1 MDFFFSFVLLAVK
14 LSLNKK
20 ILSNFFIAGG
30 SEWILEDTV
39 ELKNVTIPDPK
50 AEIDMDC
57 IFSPAGIKSPRFTE
71 ESDTPKGM
79 SPSSSLVNI
88 TRAVSIPS
96 LSTICSVRRS
106 IAEHG
111 NMAGI
116 LHQKQLVQLDWVST
130 EDGSHV
136 LTIGV
141 GQKILMYA
149 QVSNDVISASKE
161 AKEDPENNKRKF
173 NAMQNPSR
181 EALNLHLGQANREAP
196 KARGRLTKAKSVMI
210 IDDTPEDIR
219 WMLLRSVELST
230 ADGLPPL
237 PMHISWV
244 RAGILVVG
252 MDNEMHVYSQWRSAH
267 YHPDHGSTDDSR
279 CIEDPESSYFNLEN
293 LASVK
298 STTTF
303 KPSYS
308 MPNFK
313 HLNSMSKKSS
323 DSMKSN
329 LNKAKSES
337 LTSLIAIHDFGL
349 FEATREAHLCLPQ
362 YHPKSMME
370 LLNFGKVR
378 RVKAILAHLVRCIC
392 NGEIP
397 PMNMSEEMDT
407 EETRWGHG
415 RNRALSVSGAS
426 PNEVPLLHEE
436 PQLEYKEISFIPP
449 LPMYALLAA
458 DEHVTVAKNDLIT
471 SSTPGHTTANKDY
484 SDLFSSNVGMDEEL
498 DTNVLGTSADS
509 NASGRG
515 RLQSTSGNPSNPN
528 EFGSNHSRVL
538 MKHLTHTQLPGLT
551 SVDQMYLLAI
561 ADTVANNKIDFT
573 DKFEG
578 EKPGRLLL

>member
-1 MDFFFSFVLLAVK
+1 
-14 LSLNKK
+14 
-20 ILSNFFIAGG
+20 
-30 SEWILEDTV
+30 
-39 ELKNVTIPDPK
+39 
-50 AEIDMDC
+50 
-57 IFSPAGIKSPRFTE
+57 
-71 ESDTPKGM
+71 
-79 SPSSSLVNI
+79 
-88 TRAVSIPS
+88 
-96 LSTICSVRRS
+96 
-106 IAEHG
+106 
-111 NMAGI
+111 
-116 LHQKQLVQLDWVST
+116 
-130 EDGSHV
+130 
-136 LTIGV
+136 
-141 GQKILMYA
+141 
-149 QVSNDVISASKE
+149 
-161 AKEDPENNKRKF
+161 
-173 NAMQNPSR
+173 
-181 EALNLHLGQANREAP
+181 
-196 KARGRLTKAKSVMI
+196 
-210 IDDTPEDIR
+210 
-219 WMLLRSVELST
+219 
-230 ADGLPPL
+230 
-237 PMHISWV
+237 
-244 RAGILVVG
+244 
-252 MDNEMHVYSQWRSAH
+252 
-267 YHPDHGSTDDSR
+267 
-279 CIEDPESSYFNLEN
+279 
-293 LASVK
+293 
-298 STTTF
+298 
-303 KPSYS
+303 

-349 FEATREAHLCLPQ
+349 FEATREAHPCLPQ

>member
-161 AKEDPENNKRKF
+161 AKEDSENNKRKF

-349 FEATREAHLCLPQ
+349 FEATREAHPCLPQ

-515 RLQSTSGNPSNPN
+515 RLQSTSGNPSNQN

>member
-1 MDFFFSFVLLAVK
+1 
-14 LSLNKK
+14 
-20 ILSNFFIAGG
+20 
-30 SEWILEDTV
+30 
-39 ELKNVTIPDPK
+39 
-50 AEIDMDC
+50 MDC

-161 AKEDPENNKRKF
+161 AKEDSENKRKF
-173 NAMQNPSR
+173 NVAQNPSR
-181 EALNLHLGQANREAP
+181 EALNLHLGQVNREAP
-196 KARGRLTKAKSVMI
+196 KARGRLTKAKSVMF

-267 YHPDHGSTDDSR
+267 YHPDHGSMDDSR
-279 CIEDPESSYFNLEN
+279 CVQDSESSCFNLEN

-308 MPNFK
+308 LPSFK

-349 FEATREAHLCLPQ
+349 FEAAREARPCLPQ

-407 EETRWGHG
+407 EEMRWGHG

-471 SSTPGHTTANKDY
+471 SSTPGHTTVNQDY
-484 SDLFSSNVGMDEEL
+484 SDLFSPVGMDEEL

-528 EFGSNHSRVL
+528 EFTSNHSRVL

-573 DKFEG
+573 DKFDGG
-578 EKPGRLLL
+578 EKPGRLVL